1 MNNLWQCL
9 LNKAWKAYSGDVG
22 KSLIHL
28 GAIGWFFSSAAQL
41 AMIASNKDIDKKE
54 KKFLIAQETSDGVI
68 NVGLYYT
75 ICQCIKK
82 FGENLIEK
90 TKYITQSTSDIVQNF
105 KNTSVS
111 TSEFVNSTAEELRAR
126 GIIKKGSSKGNLSDF
141 YKGLRT
147 VFETKILGQPDLI
160 PDTSVL
166 KPVVDN
172 ILSKQTAEKTL
183 EMLKTAKNE
192 YSGFKNGVGVLTAVG
207 ASILACNIITPIA
220 RNITANCYQKRALDR
235 QAKKHPQQNIK
246 QLPSYSYNIPVP
258 KTFGHFK
265 I

>member
-1 MNNLWQCL
+1 MNNLRQCI
-9 LNKAWKAYSGDVG
+9 LNKAWKSYSGDVG

-28 GAIGWFFSSAAQL
+28 GAIGWLFSSAAQL
-41 AMIASNKDIDKKE
+41 AMISTNKDIDKKE
-54 KKFLIAQETSDGVI
+54 KKFLIAQESSDGFI

-90 TKYITQSTSDIVQNF
+90 TKYVTQSTSDIVQTF

-111 TSEFVNSTAEELRAR
+111 ISEFVNSTAEELRAL
-126 GIIKKGSSKGNLSDF
+126 GIVKKEVSKGNLSDF
-141 YKGLRT
+141 YKGLRN
-147 VFETKILGQPDLI
+147 VFEAKVLGQADLI
-160 PDTSVL
+160 PENSVL

-183 EMLKTAKNE
+183 DMLKDAKNE
-192 YSGFKNGVGVLTAVG
+192 YAGFKNGVGVLTAVG
-207 ASILACNIITPIA
+207 ASVLACNIITPIA
-220 RNITANCYQKRALDR
+220 RNITANYYQKKALER
-235 QAKKHPQQNIK
+235 QGKKSAQQDIK
-246 QLPSYSYNIPVP
+246 HIPIYNYSLPTS
-258 KTFGHFK
+258 KTFGNFK